1 MMIPANKI
9 NIPCLTYALKKY
21 IFVSHG
27 QYRLFYAVT
36 FTVIKSFLLVFGVT
50 LWF

>member
-1 MMIPANKI
+1 MMIPSNKI

-21 IFVSHG
+21 IFVSRG

-50 LWF
+50 L